1 MGTVAIQPTPEGNLA
16 FIAPFN
22 QKAVDAL
29 KQAIPSS
36 DRTWDKNSKRWVV
49 LPGHVCVLTSIAY
62 KYYGEVIIP
71 PPLMKPT
78 APAGPVTK
86 LFQMRYL
93 GRVKD
98 RGNEQSAYGW
108 ADGTWRLV
116 FAEQVLRDWFGVERK
131 PGQALTL
138 YNVLAVKP
146 EAEPAEIKSAWR
158 RLIRQ
163 WHPDMCKEADATQQ
177 FHAIQSAYE
186 VLGDPARRAR
196 YDAGLALERTL
207 RQSGSDVYLRA
218 GGDALLAAK
227 EYSPPLRC
235 GYVMVEGKEQLGR
248 FVVERIL
255 EWQDIARDDGAILVS
270 SWPEGADAFQER
282 WVRA

>member
-1 MGTVAIQPTPEGNLA
+1 MGTVAIIPTNEGTLA
-16 FIAPFN
+16 FVAPYN
-22 QKAVDAL
+22 PAAVDAL
-29 KQAIPSS
+29 KAAIPSS
-36 DRTWDKNSKRWVV
+36 DRQWDKPNKRWVV
-49 LPGHVCVLTSIAY
+49 LPGHVCVLTAIA
-62 KYYGEVIIP
+62 KRYYGETIIP
-71 PPLMKPT
+71 PKLMKTT

-86 LFQMRYL
+86 LFAMRYL

-116 FAEQVLRDWFGVERK
+116 FPEQVLRDWFGIERK

-138 YNVLAVKP
+138 YNVLTVKP
-146 EAEPAEIKSAWR
+146 EADQAEIKSSWR
-158 RLIRQ
+158 RLIRL
-163 WHPDMCKEADATQQ
+163 WHPDVSKESDAAAQ

-186 VLGDPARRAR
+186 TLGDPARRAR

-207 RQSGSDVYLRA
+207 RKAGSNVVML
-218 GGDALLAAK
+218 GGGAVLN

-235 GYVMVEGKEQLGR
+235 GYVMVDGKEQIGR
-248 FVVERIL
+248 FVVSRIL
-255 EWQDIARDDGAILVS
+255 EWQDITRDDGAILVA
-270 SWPEGADAFQER
+270 SWPEGADMFQER

>member
-1 MGTVAIQPTPEGNLA
+1 MGTVAIKPMQDGTIA
-16 FIAPFN
+16 FIAPYN
-22 QKAVDAL
+22 AAAVDAL

-36 DRTWDKNSKRWVV
+36 DRTWDKAAKQWRV
-49 LPGHVCVLTSIAY
+49 LPGHVCVLTAIAY
-62 KYYGEVIIP
+62 KHYGEVIIP

-86 LFQMRYL
+86 LFAMRYL

-116 FAEQVLRDWFGVERK
+116 FPEQVLRDWFGIERK

-138 YNVLAVKP
+138 YNVLTVK
-146 EAEPAEIKSAWR
+146 ADADQAEIKASWK

-163 WHPDMCKEADATQQ
+163 WHPDRCAESDAAQQ

-186 VLGDPARRAR
+186 VLSDPARRAR

-218 GGDALLAAK
+218 GGDALLAQK
-227 EYSPPLRC
+227 EYSAPLRC
-235 GYVMVEGKEQLGR
+235 GYVMVDGKEQLGR
-248 FVVERIL
+248 FVVSKIL
-255 EWQDIARDDGAILVS
+255 EWQDITRDDGAILVS